1 MSVSGSI
8 AEAVETFRKHA
19 ARKRR
24 DEIGQSRARAEQA
37 SGRQAHLERLAGEF
51 ERTVGG
57 VIEAVGAVVAQLEHA
72 SQNLSRTSSSTDQ
85 LARTVAGLETRV
97 RQRAVRCRS
106 DRENVGI
113 GRNIVEV
120 NDGARQTGAAST
132 QVLHSAKS
140 LADASGRLRAEVAD
154 FLVKVRLA

>member
-1 MSVSGSI
+1 LR
-8 AEAVETFRKHA
+8 ELCWR
-19 ARKRR
+19 
-24 DEIGQSRARAEQA
+24 
-37 SGRQAHLERLAGEF
+37 
-51 ERTVGG
+51 
-57 VIEAVGAVVAQLEHA
+57 
-72 SQNLSRTSSSTDQ
+72 
-85 LARTVAGLETRV
+85 LETRV

>member
-85 LARTVAGLETRV
+85 LARTVAG
-97 RQRAVRCRS
+97 
-106 DRENVGI
+106 
-113 GRNIVEV
+113 
-120 NDGARQTGAAST
+120 ASK
-132 QVLHSAKS
+132 L
-140 LADASGRLRAEVAD
+140 ASGNVQSVAAATEKMSASVATLWRSTTAPDRPAQLRPKCCIRPNHWRMRAGACVP
-154 FLVKVRLA
+154 KSPTSW